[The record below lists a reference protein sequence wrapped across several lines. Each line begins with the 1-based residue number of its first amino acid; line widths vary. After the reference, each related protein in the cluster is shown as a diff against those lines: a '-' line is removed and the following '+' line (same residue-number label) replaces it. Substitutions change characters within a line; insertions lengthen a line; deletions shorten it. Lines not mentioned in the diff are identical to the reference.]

1 MLPVRALLPAV
12 RGLPAPLPSPRCCS
26 RVSSGPRGGRAA
38 RGGARPLPQVTM
50 LQTRLLSAPAAKGST
65 PFPARP
71 FRPPSGSA
79 HAGAAAF
86 TCAGPRGRGCQHP
99 KAGAE
104 RPPRKVEERQ
114 GTERYGLCRR
124 TRCPPGTS
132 KGRRQAGS
140 EPASGSTKEALR
152 QPPQHHCQCTR
163 TRTRIL
169 AHSCTLKPRAHT
181 LTRARPPSAQQHS
194 FLPGAGVSTG
204 VNCPSPRGRVSA
216 GP

>member
-1 MLPVRALLPAV
+1 VRALLPAV
-12 RGLPAPLPSPRCCS
+12 RGLPAPLPSPGCCS

-71 FRPPSGSA
+71 FRPHSGSA

-104 RPPRKVEERQ
+104 RPPRKVEGRQ

-132 KGRRQAGS
+132 KGRRRAGS
-140 EPASGSTKEALR
+140 EPASGSTKEPLR

-163 TRTRIL
+163 ARTRIL

-181 LTRARPPSAQQHS
+181 QTRARPPSAQHTRFYREQE
-194 FLPGAGVSTG
+194 
-204 VNCPSPRGRVSA
+204 SA
-216 GP
+216 LG

>member
-1 MLPVRALLPAV
+1 MAVQEPACHATVPFLQHCPSAGCTWPSDWCSSGSDDLGHVFTAVHAGFSLCSPSVALTPVCYRK
-12 RGLPAPLPSPRCCS
+12 GSSGSPKSGCAWDPGQQMQS
-26 RVSSGPRGGRAA
+26 WMGPRGLDG
-38 RGGARPLPQVTM
+38 LPIS
-50 LQTRLLSAPAAKGST
+50 LP
-65 PFPARP
+65 
-71 FRPPSGSA
+71 PPSS
-79 HAGAAAF
+79 
-86 TCAGPRGRGCQHP
+86 
-99 KAGAE
+99 
-104 RPPRKVEERQ
+104 
-114 GTERYGLCRR
+114 
-124 TRCPPGTS
+124 RCPPGTS